1 MIKNNQ
7 ELHLK
12 NLLSFRRNLTQSEL
26 QKELIDIDSFIKEN
40 GLTVIGPKISTT
52 YSVTQAMMPTMD
64 IEILIPV
71 DKTFNENHMYNLK
84 KELKL
89 TNCLK
94 FEHRGNPQSMQQNIL
109 LIQQY
114 IKDNGLI
121 PISSL
126 YTVNLNEV
134 KTQDELENYEADL
147 YLSINPNIT

>member
-1 MIKNNQ
+1 MIKINQ

-71 DKTFNENHMYNLK
+71 DKTFNENHMYTLK

-94 FEHRGNPQSMQQNIL
+94 LEHRGNPQSMQQNIL

>member
-1 MIKNNQ
+1 MIKINQ

-52 YSVTQAMMPTMD
+52 YSVTQSMMPTMD

>member
-1 MIKNNQ
+1 MIKINQ
-7 ELHLK
+7 ELNLR
-12 NLLSFRRNLTQSEL
+12 NLLSFRKNLTQSEL

>member
-52 YSVTQAMMPTMD
+52 YSITQSMMPTMD

>member
-1 MIKNNQ
+1 MIKINQ
-7 ELHLK
+7 ELNLR
-12 NLLSFRRNLTQSEL
+12 NLLSFRKNLTQSEL

-52 YSVTQAMMPTMD
+52 YSITQSMMPTMD

>member
-1 MIKNNQ
+1 MIEINQ

-12 NLLSFRRNLTQSEL
+12 NLLSFRKNLTQAEL

-52 YSVTQAMMPTMD
+52 YSVTQSMMPTMD

-71 DKTFNENHMYNLK
+71 DKIFSENHMYNLK

-94 FEHRGNPQSMQQNIL
+94 LEHRGNPQSMQQNII

-114 IKDNGLI
+114 IKDKGLM

-126 YTVNLNEV
+126 YTVSLNEA
-134 KTQDELENYEADL
+134 KTPDELENYVAEL
-147 YLSINPNIT
+147 YLSISPNIT